1 MSSITAGTIAPWAK
15 GVEYARNRAPHGF
28 DGETDRRTWSGALP
42 IVPRLHPPP
51 SRLRETRCPRP
62 TPDRGGTAGPIDF
75 RVKTIGYWYSSMN
88 LTKEQNRVLS
98 VHRTGE
104 VLALAWPFQSE
115 LSPWRDST
123 QPAVSSIDTRPLSLL
138 S

>member
-1 MSSITAGTIAPWAK
+1 MVWASSDFTRHRPVCARPAGLVP
-15 GVEYARNRAPHGF
+15 
-28 DGETDRRTWSGALP
+28 RRTGA
-42 IVPRLHPPP
+42 VRQ
-51 SRLRETRCPRP
+51 
-62 TPDRGGTAGPIDF
+62 GPIDF

-88 LTKEQNRVLS
+88 FIKEQNRVRS
-98 VHRTGE
+98 VHRIGE

-123 QPAVSSIDTRPLSLL
+123 QLAVSSIDIRPLSLL